1 MNARKIKG
9 TKYLEKI
16 LENANNL
23 TVSLADFN
31 STFIKIFDLI
41 FKEYPE
47 GVVYK
52 DWNFSYK
59 IANSAFCEC
68 YKIKN
73 KFDFIGSKEASFLSK
88 ENRKIVESVNE
99 FLMDSLG

>member
-1 MNARKIKG
+1 M
-9 TKYLEKI
+9 
-16 LENANNL
+16 ENANNL

-68 YKIKN
+68 YKIN
-73 KFDFIGSKEASFLSK
+73 FNNVVEGAFLHTSYTSYNSSCRNTR
-88 ENRKIVESVNE
+88 EIFGISQV
-99 FLMDSLG
+99 FCQISLCREP